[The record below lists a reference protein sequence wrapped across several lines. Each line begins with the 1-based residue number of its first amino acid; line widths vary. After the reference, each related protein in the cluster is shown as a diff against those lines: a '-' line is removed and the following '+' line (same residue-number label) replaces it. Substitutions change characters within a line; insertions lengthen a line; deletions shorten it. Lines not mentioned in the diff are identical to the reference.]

1 MDGGEIELDQAE
13 GLAHLTFH
21 AGELLL
27 GGLMTSRDERPDVQ
41 LRRVHLDGAVGW
53 PEDRIRSGH
62 RRAIVRPSLKK
73 KGVRVLRF
81 TRITV
86 DARQMGGVPCI
97 RGLRMPVATV
107 VGMVADGLA
116 VNEILHEHP
125 TLEAEDVRE
134 ALQYAA
140 AAVRERMIPLEA

>member
-1 MDGGEIELDQAE
+1 L
-13 GLAHLTFH
+13 
-21 AGELLL
+21 
-27 GGLMTSRDERPDVQ
+27 P
-41 LRRVHLDGAVGW
+41 
-53 PEDRIRSGH
+53 
-62 RRAIVRPSLKK
+62 
-73 KGVRVLRF
+73 F

-107 VGMVADGLA
+107 VGMVAEGMSVD
-116 VNEILHEHP
+116 EILREHP
-125 TLEAEDVRE
+125 TLEPEDIRE